1 MRGKLLRDA
10 KLSEILKLA
19 KDNEYSGIIYIG
31 NDDENQIVIRRG
43 RIVVASYNDF
53 QDIDALKEIAI
64 SGEEFDF
71 NMQSSVYFKSDFEE
85 RTEEA
90 IKAVEEAE
98 EAFEKLAYMM
108 NKYIKVSE
116 EGEQNTISLKRE
128 EIKFL
133 MDHVSKPQNIN
144 SIIKEEKKPSIEVL
158 KFLNQLKEKNL
169 ITVYDVSHP
178 RVYDYLLEHY
188 PEIVPLFEQ
197 YSNDIRA
204 FEKELTKN
212 HRDIAAKIIREI
224 SPLQK

>member
-1 MRGKLLRDA
+1 
-10 KLSEILKLA
+10 
-19 KDNEYSGIIYIG
+19 
-31 NDDENQIVIRRG
+31 
-43 RIVVASYNDF
+43 
-53 QDIDALKEIAI
+53 
-64 SGEEFDF
+64 
-71 NMQSSVYFKSDFEE
+71 
-85 RTEEA
+85 
-90 IKAVEEAE
+90 
-98 EAFEKLAYMM
+98 
-108 NKYIKVSE
+108 
-116 EGEQNTISLKRE
+116 
-128 EIKFL
+128 
-133 MDHVSKPQNIN
+133 MDHVSKPENIN

-178 RVYDYLLEHY
+178 RVYEYLLERY